1 MYIDA
6 DLSITFN
13 FDVEGKKRIEEAIET
28 IAMINNKIGNVGT
41 CCDDEQENLSNAKSI
56 LKTILEKKTLT

>member
-6 DLSITFN
+6 DLSITFS
-13 FDVEGKKRIEEAIET
+13 FDDEGKKRIEEAIET
-28 IAMINNKIGNVGT
+28 IDMINNKISKLST
-41 CCDDEQENLSNAKSI
+41 CYDYEQESLNSTEKI

>member
-13 FDVEGKKRIEEAIET
+13 FDVEGKKRIEEAIEIIDAINSKIGKIGT
-28 IAMINNKIGNVGT
+28 CYDYEINNLGNT
-41 CCDDEQENLSNAKSI
+41 KNI
-56 LKTILEKKTLT
+56 LKTILEEKTLT

>member
-6 DLSITFN
+6 DLSITFH
-13 FDVEGKKRIEEAIET
+13 FDDEGKKRIEEAIET
-28 IAMINNKIGNVGT
+28 IDMIYDTIGKIGSYN
-41 CCDDEQENLSNAKSI
+41 DYELEQLSSTESI